1 VSAVTALPWPH
12 RTAVALLAA
21 ATVLVPV
28 TASATTPPAT
38 EAPAE
43 STTAEPAP
51 AEPAPTEPPADPPA
65 TEAPAPPAT
74 ETPVDEVDDGDGI
87 DIPWATILLVGALV
101 IALLVIVSALSS
113 RKSSRAR
120 QAATPRRADPARS
133 SLLST
138 SQWVHDQLS
147 LELMA
152 ASPAS
157 ARQRWVTE
165 RSRLD
170 NVAIGAQ
177 QQWTEGRGEA
187 WQRLGQTTSAL
198 AGALETNIAL
208 REQAEPNPQLVQQSV
223 DVVNRNRAVLQQLIS
238 ALWPS
243 VHS

>member
-1 VSAVTALPWPH
+1 MTALP
-12 RTAVALLAA
+12 RLTVLALVATAA
-21 ATVLVPV
+21 VLVPAA
-28 TASATTPPAT
+28 ASATAPPAT

-43 STTAEPAP
+43 ATT

-65 TEAPAPPAT
+65 TEAPAPPAA
-74 ETPVDEVDDGDGI
+74 ETPVDGEVDGDDDGI
-87 DIPWATILLVGALV
+87 DIPWGTILLVGALV
-101 IALLVIVSALSS
+101 VALLVIVSAFSG
-113 RKSSRAR
+113 RTSSRAR
-120 QAATPRRADPARS
+120 RAAAPRRADPARS

-157 ARQRWVTE
+157 ARQRWATE

-177 QQWTEGRGEA
+177 QQWTEGHGEA

>member
-1 VSAVTALPWPH
+1 VAAVTTASRPR
-12 RTAVALLAA
+12 RTALALLAA
-21 ATVLVPV
+21 LTVLVPV
-28 TASATTPPAT
+28 SASVSATAPPETEPPAEAPAEPAATAPPAT
-38 EAPAE
+38 EAPG
-43 STTAEPAP
+43 EPA
-51 AEPAPTEPPADPPA
+51 E
-65 TEAPAPPAT
+65 
-74 ETPVDEVDDGDGI
+74 DDGS
-87 DIPWATILLVGALV
+87 DIPWGTILLIGALV
-101 IALLVIVSALSS
+101 ITLLVIVSALSA
-113 RKSSRAR
+113 RKSSRDR

-138 SQWVHDQLS
+138 SQWVHDQLT

-157 ARQRWVTE
+157 ARQRWATE

-177 QQWTEGRGEA
+177 QQWTEGHGEA

-198 AGALETNIAL
+198 AGALETNISL
-208 REQAEPNPQLVQQSV
+208 REQPDPNPQLVQQSV
-223 DVVNRNRAVLQQLIS
+223 EVVNRNRAVLQQLIS

>member
-1 VSAVTALPWPH
+1 MIAFPSPR

-21 ATVLVPV
+21 ATVLVPI
-28 TASATTPPAT
+28 TASATAPPDT
-38 EAPAE
+38 QAPAE
-43 STTAEPAP
+43 ADSAD
-51 AEPAPTEPPADPPA
+51 PAPTEPPADPPA

-74 ETPVDEVDDGDGI
+74 DTPADEGADGDDDGT
-87 DIPWATILLVGALV
+87 DIPWGTIFLVGGLLL
-101 IALLVIVSALSS
+101 ALLVIISALSS
-113 RKSSRAR
+113 RRSSQAR
-120 QAATPRRADPARS
+120 QAASPRRADPARS

-138 SQWVHDQLS
+138 SQWVHDQLT

-157 ARQRWVTE
+157 ARQRWATE

-177 QQWTEGRGEA
+177 QQWTEGHGEA

-198 AGALETNIAL
+198 SGALETNIAL
-208 REQAEPNPQLVQQSV
+208 REQAEPNPQLVQASI
-223 DVVNRNRAVLQQLIS
+223 DVVNRTRAALQQLIS

-243 VHS
+243 VHG